1 MSEQV
6 STIQKSPARR
16 LTIFYIV
23 ALSLMALLSISA
35 QILVQHSLA
44 NQASDSRVINIA
56 GRQRML
62 SQRLSKAAVA
72 MQLIDDP
79 AERQRRADELAAVVA
94 LWEQSHL
101 GLQHGDTERE
111 VPGQNSA
118 TVTELFAKIEPNFQA
133 MLAATKSILD
143 TPGDIS
149 PYVAT
154 ILAEESD
161 FLTGMD
167 DIVFHYD
174 AEAKARLE
182 LLIRLELLVLAV
194 TLGVLIL
201 VGLFIFRPASQF
213 ISRTFASLVQ
223 AEEKA
228 QKSAEDAIRLTQKEQ
243 DRSRS
248 LETTIE
254 ISHGIANLLDIDE
267 LLKYVVNYVRTEFE
281 FYHTHIYLIEEHTND
296 LVMAEGSGD
305 VGQQLKEKG
314 HRLKEGVGIV
324 GTVFSTNQPF
334 ISNNVVDVPNFVRN
348 SLLPE
353 TNAELAVPLRKGDRV
368 LGVLDIQSEIRDRFS
383 TDDVALIQSIA
394 NQTATAIDNARLLA
408 QTQATVREVER
419 LNRRLTRQNWTEVGQ
434 EGGIQGYRFSDGQVY
449 SDNSAML
456 PPMKLAAQ
464 QKQLVKQIQGSNG
477 GREAELAVPLLLR
490 GELIGVLGVKREKSA
505 DWAAEEVSAIQA
517 VANQVALA
525 LENARLSEEQEKT
538 IFKLQD
544 VDRIKSEFLTSMSH
558 ELRTPLN
565 SILGFADV
573 LLQGIDGELNELAV
587 NDIGLIY
594 NSAQHLLALIN
605 DILDI
610 SKIEAGMMEL
620 VQESLPLDEVTR
632 EVLAAAHSLIKHKP
646 VELSIDI
653 SEDLPAVY
661 ADKLRLRQILL
672 NLTSNAAK
680 FTARGEIL
688 IKAKVSEE
696 NPEFMSIWVSDSGI
710 GIATEKLETIFD
722 RFSQAD
728 SSTTRQYGGTGLGL
742 PICKQLVEMHGG
754 TIGVTSEL
762 AIGSTFHFTIPL
774 ADSMIMVQ

>member
-101 GLQHGDTERE
+101 GLQHGDAELE

-334 ISNNVVDVPNFVRN
+334 ISNNVADVPNFVRN

-477 GREAELAVPLLLR
+477 GREAELAVPLMLR

-573 LLQGIDGELNELAV
+573 LLQGIDGDLNELAV

-620 VQESLPLDEVTR
+620 VQESLPLDEMTR

-680 FTARGEIL
+680 FTAKGEIL

>member
-1 MSEQV
+1 M
-6 STIQKSPARR
+6 
-16 LTIFYIV
+16 
-23 ALSLMALLSISA
+23 
-35 QILVQHSLA
+35 
-44 NQASDSRVINIA
+44 
-56 GRQRML
+56 
-62 SQRLSKAAVA
+62 
-72 MQLIDDP
+72 
-79 AERQRRADELAAVVA
+79 
-94 LWEQSHL
+94 
-101 GLQHGDTERE
+101 
-111 VPGQNSA
+111 
-118 TVTELFAKIEPNFQA
+118 
-133 MLAATKSILD
+133 
-143 TPGDIS
+143 
-149 PYVAT
+149 
-154 ILAEESD
+154 
-161 FLTGMD
+161 
-167 DIVFHYD
+167 
-174 AEAKARLE
+174 
-182 LLIRLELLVLAV
+182 
-194 TLGVLIL
+194 
-201 VGLFIFRPASQF
+201 
-213 ISRTFASLVQ
+213 
-223 AEEKA
+223 
-228 QKSAEDAIRLTQKEQ
+228 
-243 DRSRS
+243 
-248 LETTIE
+248 
-254 ISHGIANLLDIDE
+254 
-267 LLKYVVNYVRTEFE
+267 
-281 FYHTHIYLIEEHTND
+281 
-296 LVMAEGSGD
+296 
-305 VGQQLKEKG
+305 
-314 HRLKEGVGIV
+314 
-324 GTVFSTNQPF
+324 
-334 ISNNVVDVPNFVRN
+334 
-348 SLLPE
+348 
-353 TNAELAVPLRKGDRV
+353 PLR
-368 LGVLDIQSEIRDRFS
+368 
-383 TDDVALIQSIA
+383 
-394 NQTATAIDNARLLA
+394 
-408 QTQATVREVER
+408 
-419 LNRRLTRQNWTEVGQ
+419 
-434 EGGIQGYRFSDGQVY
+434 GYRFKNGVVTTDAGEW
-449 SDNSAML
+449 L

-477 GREAELAVPLLLR
+477 GREAELAVPLMLR

-620 VQESLPLDEVTR
+620 VQESLPLDEMTR

-680 FTARGEIL
+680 FTAKGEIL

>member
-101 GLQHGDTERE
+101 GLQHGDAELE

-254 ISHGIANLLDIDE
+254 ISRGIANLLDIDE

-434 EGGIQGYRFSDGQVY
+434 EGGVQGYRFSDGQVY

-477 GREAELAVPLLLR
+477 GREAELAVPLMLR

-620 VQESLPLDEVTR
+620 VQESLPLDEMTR
-632 EVLAAAHSLIKHKP
+632 EVMAAAHSLIKHKP